1 LFTSSAQVLR
11 GFTSKEA
18 LDATHAPCHAATL
31 YRRVKDEREKIVDA
45 ARHDDAT
52 LCDRVIAVSRKTVAS
67 PLTEGSTLTPPLRK
81 KKRHSGPIEC
91 YELVEGGGGGSSG
104 ASGASFAA
112 SSSAA
117 ASTQSAAEHSH
128 RRSKRNQDSKKI
140 AGGGSISSK
149 STKSKKKGMLCGPH
163 QFGPWYGHEYL

>member
-45 ARHDDAT
+45 ARQDDAT

-91 YELVEGGGGGSSG
+91 YELVEGGGGSSG

-149 STKSKKKGMLCGPH
+149 STKSKKKGMLCGPY

>member
-91 YELVEGGGGGSSG
+91 YELVEGGGFIWGIWGIFC
-104 ASGASFAA
+104 SFV
-112 SSSAA
+112 
-117 ASTQSAAEHSH
+117 
-128 RRSKRNQDSKKI
+128 
-140 AGGGSISSK
+140 
-149 STKSKKKGMLCGPH
+149 LCCGVNT
-163 QFGPWYGHEYL
+163 ERC

>member
-1 LFTSSAQVLR
+1 MFTSSAQVLR
-11 GFTSKEA
+11 DFTSKEA

-91 YELVEGGGGGSSG
+91 YELVEGVGVS
-104 ASGASFAA
+104 SGASFAA

-140 AGGGSISSK
+140 AGGDRFLQNQRNQRRRVCCVGLISLGP
-149 STKSKKKGMLCGPH
+149 GMGTNIFKH
-163 QFGPWYGHEYL
+163 Y